1 MVPIR
6 ISPFFKF
13 SMESQLNSSSKIPSE
28 IAYMLYFPFTGFTL
42 YSPFSVPS
50 QIISSE
56 PISIEKITLLIGS
69 NLFRISPIVS
79 NLLFKTNK
87 PFAAVEIKN
96 LFLKYLMPVTLT
108 LGITSKLNHSLFSG
122 EYFNNPLSVP
132 TK

>member
-1 MVPIR
+1 
-6 ISPFFKF
+6 
-13 SMESQLNSSSKIPSE
+13 MESQLNSSSKIPSE
-28 IAYMLYFPFTGFTL
+28 IAYIIYFPVKGLTL

-56 PISIEKITLLIGS
+56 PISMEKITLLIGS
-69 NLFRISPIVS
+69 NLFRISSIVW

-96 LFLKYLMPVTLT
+96 LFLKYLMLVTLT
-108 LGITSKLNHSLFSG
+108 LGIAAMVNHPLFFSKYFS
-122 EYFNNPLSVP
+122 NPLSVP

>member
-13 SMESQLNSSSKIPSE
+13 SMESQLKSSSKIPSE
-28 IAYMLYFPFTGFTL
+28 IPYLLYFPFKGLTL

-96 LFLKYLMPVTLT
+96 LFLKYLMLVTLT
-108 LGITSKLNHSLFSG
+108 LGITATLNHPLFFS
-122 EYFNNPLSVP
+122 EYFSNPLSVP
-132 TK
+132 TR